1 MGLDERSDLDRDLA
15 EEVRD
20 WRRRGLGR
28 SLEAAPGEGL
38 VDFTSNDYLGLARHP
53 AVCGAAARAAMEHGG
68 GGRAARLLGGG
79 SVETAEVERRVARWM
94 GAEAALLL
102 PSGYQANLTL
112 LSALAGPGDVVVSD
126 ELNHASIIDGLRLSR
141 ARVKVF
147 RHGDAAHAAEL
158 LREARG
164 ARRRFCVTDAVF
176 SMGGDLAPLAALA
189 AACEAH
195 DAGLIVDE
203 AHAAGVIGP
212 SGRGGFAASGAP
224 VASLVARLVTG
235 SKALGAGGAFI
246 VGSRAVVEAV
256 LHRGRGFMFSTA
268 VPPAVVGA
276 LGASVELAA
285 AADEE
290 RALLRGHAAR
300 VAAAVGAPAPDAAI
314 VPVPVGDE
322 DRALATSASLL
333 ERGLDARAVRH
344 PTVPR
349 GRAQIR
355 VACHATHRAEDV
367 DRLIDALAPLRDGAE
382 APAPAEARARA
393 EARADEPRAAEP
405 VFIVGTDTDV
415 GKTVAAAVVA
425 RALGARYWKPVQTG
439 DDSDS
444 RTVERLAGPLGD
456 LERVVAPPA
465 YEFPLPA
472 SPHTAAAAAG
482 AVIDPEVVHAGLA
495 ARLEDAGEDP
505 LVVELAGGLHVPI
518 TPTFTQAD
526 WLARVLP
533 RVVLVA
539 RSALGTLN
547 HTLLTLEALRAR
559 RMRPAAL
566 LLVGPRHPENAATL
580 AEHVPRL
587 FELPMLEPLD
597 TSSIDRWLAEH
608 PIADAILGE

>member
-1 MGLDERSDLDRDLA
+1 MGRSEPTALDRELA
-15 EEVRD
+15 AEVRD

-28 SLEAAPGEGL
+28 SLEAGPAAGL

-53 AVCGAAARAAMEHGG
+53 AVCAAAARAAMEHGS

-79 SVETAEVERRVARWM
+79 STQTAEVEARLARWM
-94 GAEAALLL
+94 GAEAALLM

-112 LSALAGPGDVVVSD
+112 LSVLAGPGDVVVSD
-126 ELNHASIIDGLRLSR
+126 EHNHASIIDGLRLSR
-141 ARVKVF
+141 ARVEVH
-147 RHGDAAHAAEL
+147 RHGDAEHAAAL

-189 AACEAH
+189 EACEAF

-224 VASLVARLVTG
+224 RASLVAQLVTG
-235 SKALGAGGAFI
+235 GKALGAGGAFI
-246 VGSRAVVEAV
+246 VGSRALIDAVV
-256 LHRGRGFMFSTA
+256 HRGRGFMFSTA

-276 LGASVELAA
+276 LGAAIELAE
-285 AADEE
+285 AADAE
-290 RALLRGHAAR
+290 RALLRGHAER
-300 VAAAVGAPAPDAAI
+300 VAAAVGSPAPGAAI
-314 VPVPVGDE
+314 VPVMMGDE
-322 DRALATSASLL
+322 DRAMAAAASLA
-333 ERGLDARAVRH
+333 ERGLGARAVRH

-349 GRAQIR
+349 GQAQIR
-355 VACHATHRAEDV
+355 VACHATHRPEDV
-367 DRLIDALAPLRDGAE
+367 DGLIDALAPLVDGDGAP
-382 APAPAEARARA
+382 AAAPAEPG
-393 EARADEPRAAEP
+393 PRAAGGP
-405 VFIVGTDTDV
+405 IFIVGTDTDV

-444 RTVERLAGPLGD
+444 RTVERLAGPLGELD
-456 LERVVAPPA
+456 RVIAPPA

-472 SPHTAAAAAG
+472 SPHTAAADAG
-482 AVIDPEVVHAGLA
+482 AAIDPEVVHGALAERLAEAG
-495 ARLEDAGEDP
+495 DDP
-505 LVVELAGGLHVPI
+505 LVVELAGGLHVPV

-526 WLARVLP
+526 WLARLVP

-539 RSALGTLN
+539 RSSLGTLN

-559 RMRPAAL
+559 RMRPEAL
-566 LLVGPRHPENAATL
+566 LLVGPRHAENAATL
-580 AEHVPRL
+580 AAHVPCL

-597 TSSIDRWLAEH
+597 TASIDRWLADH
-608 PIADAILGE
+608 PIADAIPGD